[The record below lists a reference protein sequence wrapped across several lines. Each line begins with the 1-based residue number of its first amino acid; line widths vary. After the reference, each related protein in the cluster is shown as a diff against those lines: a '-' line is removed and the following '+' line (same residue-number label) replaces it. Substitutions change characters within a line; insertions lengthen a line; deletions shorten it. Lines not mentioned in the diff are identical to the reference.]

1 MKHKINIK
9 GQSLVEFAL
18 ILPVALLLLIGFF
31 DLGRAVFY
39 YSSLTNAVREWA
51 RHAIVDREL
60 DEAMIRN
67 ELAGFAFGIDP
78 EDITINI
85 TYLPEAELEKTNIS
99 IEAIYLFQPI
109 TPMIASLLGNPAGI
123 ELVTQSNMRI
133 SGAFR

>member
-1 MKHKINIK
+1 MKNKKNIK
-9 GQSLVEFAL
+9 GQTLVEFVL

-39 YSSLTNAVREWA
+39 YSSLTNAVREWT

-60 DEAMIRN
+60 DEAMIRD

-85 TYLPEAELEKTNIS
+85 DYFPENEPEKTNIS

>member
-1 MKHKINIK
+1 
-9 GQSLVEFAL
+9 
-18 ILPVALLLLIGFF
+18 
-31 DLGRAVFY
+31 VFY
-39 YSSLTNAVREWA
+39 YSSLTNAVREWT

-67 ELAGFAFGIDP
+67 ELAGFAFGINP

>member
-31 DLGRAVFY
+31 DLGRVVFY
-39 YSSLTNAVREWA
+39 YSSLTNAVREWT

-109 TPMIASLLGNPAGI
+109 TPMIASLFGNPTGI

>member
-1 MKHKINIK
+1 MKHKKNFK

-18 ILPVALLLLIGFF
+18 ILPVALMLLIGFF

-39 YSSLTNAVREWA
+39 YSSLTNAVREWT
-51 RHAIVDREL
+51 RHAIVDPEL
-60 DEAMIRN
+60 DEALIRD
-67 ELAGFAFGIDP
+67 ELAGYAFGINP
-78 EDITINI
+78 GDITINI
-85 TYLPEAELEKTNIS
+85 TYHLDKNEKQTNIS
-99 IEAIYLFQPI
+99 IEAIYLFKPI